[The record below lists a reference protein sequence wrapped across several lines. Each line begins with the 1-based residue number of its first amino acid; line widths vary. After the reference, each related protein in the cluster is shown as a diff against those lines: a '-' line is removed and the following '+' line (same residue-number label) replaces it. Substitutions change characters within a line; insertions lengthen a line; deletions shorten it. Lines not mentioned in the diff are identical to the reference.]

1 MNDELPEVDLEW
13 NELASTF
20 DDDMEI
26 EFLDD
31 DDLLEFVHETEF

>member
-1 MNDELPEVDLEW
+1 MNDELPDVDLEW
-13 NELASTF
+13 NELAATF

-31 DDLLEFVHETEF
+31 DDLLEFVHDTEF